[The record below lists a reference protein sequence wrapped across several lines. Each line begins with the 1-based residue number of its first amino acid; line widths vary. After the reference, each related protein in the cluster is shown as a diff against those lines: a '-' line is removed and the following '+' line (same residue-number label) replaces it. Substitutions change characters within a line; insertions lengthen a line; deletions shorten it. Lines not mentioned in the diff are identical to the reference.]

1 MTEDNM
7 SADATDM
14 VTLSGDFDILA
25 HKPTQTLVHETI
37 ETVYKYI
44 TP

>member
-7 SADATDM
+7 FADATDM
-14 VTLSGDFDILA
+14 VTLSGEFDILA
-25 HKPTQTLVHETI
+25 HKPTETLVHETV
-37 ETVYKYI
+37 ETVYKSI